1 MKKLPGIIL
10 RSLLIVFIGAAIG
23 FGVNAARP
31 TGLPLVYIPKK
42 DLTIAGVKVP
52 LVNEKE
58 AEQFLNDPQTVFVDT
73 RKEEDYRESHVKS
86 AIFLPADD
94 VEERFMMVQGL
105 MPEDSRIILYCSGP
119 ECEMAEKVGQFLAKN
134 GYKNMMIMTAGFHA
148 WEKAGYPV
156 EGEVKKSER

>member
-1 MKKLPGIIL
+1 MKQLPGIVL
-10 RSLLIVFIGAAIG
+10 RSLLIVFAGAAIG
-23 FGVNAARP
+23 LGVNAVRS
-31 TGLPLVYIPKK
+31 TGLPLIYVPKNN
-42 DLTIAGVKVP
+42 LSIAGVKVP

-58 AEQFLNDPQTVFVDT
+58 AERFLNDPQTVFVDT
-73 RKEEDYRESHVKS
+73 RKEESYRESHVKS

-105 MPEDSRIILYCSGP
+105 IPEDSRIILYCSGP
-119 ECEMAEKVGQFLAKN
+119 ECGMAEKVGQFLVKN

-156 EGEVKKSER
+156 EGEGKKSE